1 MQSARKNHPWERILI
16 RRDAISEEESSLGEN
31 FCWQRCNQQKRIIL
45 GREFLSAGM
54 KSARKNHP
62 RKRIFIRRDEISEKE
77 SSLGENSYP
86 QGCSQ
91 RGRIIPGREFLSAG
105 MKSAEKNHP
114 WERIL
119 IGRDEISIAEGIAF
133 SELPSGEILNPT
145 TFRIDPKGHWRAG
158 YLQNKMPSRA
168 ERTII
173 RMGEGAAFRSLL
185 QAR

>member
-1 MQSARKNHPWERILI
+1 
-16 RRDAISEEESSLGEN
+16 
-31 FCWQRCNQQKRIIL
+31 
-45 GREFLSAGM
+45 M

-62 RKRIFIRRDEISEKE
+62 RKRILIRRDEISGKE
-77 SSLGENSYP
+77 SS
-86 QGCSQ
+86 
-91 RGRIIPGREFLSAG
+91 RKRIF
-105 MKSAEKNHP
+105 
-114 WERIL
+114 

-133 SELPSGEILNPT
+133 SELPSGEISNPT

>member
-1 MQSARKNHPWERILI
+1 
-16 RRDAISEEESSLGEN
+16 
-31 FCWQRCNQQKRIIL
+31 
-45 GREFLSAGM
+45 
-54 KSARKNHP
+54 
-62 RKRIFIRRDEISEKE
+62 
-77 SSLGENSYP
+77 
-86 QGCSQ
+86 
-91 RGRIIPGREFLSAG
+91 

-114 WERIL
+114 WERIP

-145 TFRIDPKGHWRAG
+145 TFRIDPKGHWHAG

-173 RMGEGAAFRSLL
+173 RMGEGEAFRSFL

>member
-1 MQSARKNHPWERILI
+1 MKSARENHPWERIFAG
-16 RRDAISEEESSLGEN
+16 RDAISEEESSL
-31 FCWQRCNQQKRIIL
+31 
-45 GREFLSAGM
+45 REIFYPAGM
-54 KSARKNHP
+54 KLARENHP
-62 RKRIFIRRDEISEKE
+62 
-77 SSLGENSYP
+77 GE
-86 QGCSQ
+86 
-91 RGRIIPGREFLSAG
+91 RV
-105 MKSAEKNHP
+105 
-114 WERIL
+114 L

-133 SELPSGEILNPT
+133 SELPSGEISNPT

>member
-1 MQSARKNHPWERILI
+1 MLAE
-16 RRDAISEEESSLGEN
+16 
-31 FCWQRCNQQKRIIL
+31 
-45 GREFLSAGM
+45 
-54 KSARKNHP
+54 
-62 RKRIFIRRDEISEKE
+62 
-77 SSLGENSYP
+77 
-86 QGCSQ
+86 
-91 RGRIIPGREFLSAG
+91 

-114 WERIL
+114 GERFF

-158 YLQNKMPSRA
+158 YLQNKMPSIA

>member
-1 MQSARKNHPWERILI
+1 MKSARENHPWERIFAG
-16 RRDAISEEESSLGEN
+16 RDAISEEESSL
-31 FCWQRCNQQKRIIL
+31 
-45 GREFLSAGM
+45 REIFYPAGM
-54 KSARKNHP
+54 KLARENHP
-62 RKRIFIRRDEISEKE
+62 
-77 SSLGENSYP
+77 GE
-86 QGCSQ
+86 
-91 RGRIIPGREFLSAG
+91 RV
-105 MKSAEKNHP
+105 
-114 WERIL
+114 L

-145 TFRIDPKGHWRAG
+145 TFRIDPKGNWRAG

>member
-1 MQSARKNHPWERILI
+1 MAVVAGPMVHDATNVRSLHIIWER
-16 RRDAISEEESSLGEN
+16 
-31 FCWQRCNQQKRIIL
+31 F
-45 GREFLSAGM
+45 F
-54 KSARKNHP
+54 
-62 RKRIFIRRDEISEKE
+62 
-77 SSLGENSYP
+77 
-86 QGCSQ
+86 
-91 RGRIIPGREFLSAG
+91 
-105 MKSAEKNHP
+105 
-114 WERIL
+114 

-133 SELPSGEILNPT
+133 SELPSGEISNPT